1 METTNKK
8 NLLNRNIFNKLNSIK
23 GTRVNNN
30 YRRIVN
36 KLAKFSN
43 NISQFIDYVENSIEN
58 DMNATKRI
66 TQRNLLSFINAKKN
80 KTGNNSQRIKSNR
93 SAKFNSINKRNKFD
107 LSLEIPK
114 KKVIKAILDNQ
125 ESKNSILE
133 ENKSNIFLKKYH
145 QKSYTLLRKGPNQLS
160 NSVILNNKRNLNNF
174 FKTRNI
180 SVSNST
186 TNRFNPNNYYIYNKN
201 KKNQK
206 NFKKPQSATSTI
218 SINNYNY
225 KKNKSKTQNLSKN
238 LSISLYRSNKNY
250 FSNYKNILKPE
261 LLTKFVKKAKKIQNS
276 YKKDLVMN
284 LTNKNKKLLKIA
296 EEELNMNVPELHH
309 RELFKNDL
317 QVKKTVRNVR
327 KMRAENKTKVKYFGP
342 GNINNE
348 SIIRT
353 KNANLI
359 RFCDSICHMKDDKF
373 YMYRKVL
380 KELYPNLIKGAM
392 KQKYQISEKDDIY
405 RMKCKENKLKIDR
418 LFAVLQK

>member
-145 QKSYTLLRKGPNQLS
+145 QKSCTLLRKGPNQLS

-218 SINNYNY
+218 SINN
-225 KKNKSKTQNLSKN
+225 
-238 LSISLYRSNKNY
+238 
-250 FSNYKNILKPE
+250 
-261 LLTKFVKKAKKIQNS
+261 
-276 YKKDLVMN
+276 
-284 LTNKNKKLLKIA
+284 
-296 EEELNMNVPELHH
+296 
-309 RELFKNDL
+309 
-317 QVKKTVRNVR
+317 
-327 KMRAENKTKVKYFGP
+327 
-342 GNINNE
+342 
-348 SIIRT
+348 
-353 KNANLI
+353 
-359 RFCDSICHMKDDKF
+359 
-373 YMYRKVL
+373 
-380 KELYPNLIKGAM
+380 
-392 KQKYQISEKDDIY
+392 
-405 RMKCKENKLKIDR
+405 
-418 LFAVLQK
+418 